1 MKTILSLIC
10 IIIGL
15 SGNAQVFKCT
25 MYDYQYFEY
34 PERISLGEAMDSNL
48 VIYDTIMYTTQ
59 TKFVFDLNKM
69 TLKYTL
75 PNGNVETHGITTVFK
90 SEPFMDVDVL
100 IEGKGIYNYLF
111 GDNVNGDVSMIV
123 RKRLQN
129 NEMVNGFFTNKVH
142 ITN

>member
-1 MKTILSLIC
+1 
-10 IIIGL
+10 
-15 SGNAQVFKCT
+15 

-48 VIYDTIMYTTQ
+48 VVYDTIMYTTQ

-69 TLKYTL
+69 ILKYTL
-75 PNGNVETHGITTVFK
+75 QTGKVETHEITTVFK